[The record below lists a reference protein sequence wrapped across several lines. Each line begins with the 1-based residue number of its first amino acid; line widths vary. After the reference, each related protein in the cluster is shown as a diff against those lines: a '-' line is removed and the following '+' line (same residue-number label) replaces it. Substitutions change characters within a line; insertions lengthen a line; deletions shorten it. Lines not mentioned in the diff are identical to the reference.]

1 MKKISKVVWIDSENL
16 FVVNKAKTANKKITD
31 GSKIV
36 QTYTFSLKQWELAT
50 TSKGFKMKDFF
61 SLDGSNCLDCP
72 FSVGNGNGGCYTHK
86 FQQYSGMLKMLR
98 SIQAD
103 ALTPLDKEKYRNIMD
118 MSHDTYIRFGTYGE
132 PSLLP
137 IALVESMS
145 LLSKSWTGYTHQW
158 KKEWAGDYGKFF
170 MASTHNQAESRVA
183 RGVNYRSFIA
193 TKDGSEDAVGC
204 PASKEMGFKTN
215 CAKCGLC
222 SGTEGKGRKDIK
234 ILEH

>member
-1 MKKISKVVWIDSENL
+1 MRKVNKVIWIDGQNL
-16 FVVNKAKTANKKITD
+16 FVINKAKTANKKITD

-36 QTYTFSLKQWELAT
+36 QTYTFSLKQWVLAT
-50 TSKGFKMKDFF
+50 TTQGFKMKDFF
-61 SLDGSNCLDCP
+61 ALDGSNCLDCP
-72 FSVGNGNGGCYTHK
+72 FSVSSGSGGCYTHK

-98 SIQAD
+98 SIGSD

-137 IALVESMS
+137 IELVESMS

-158 KKEWAGDYGKFF
+158 KQEWAGEYGKFF
-170 MASTHNQAESRVA
+170 MASTHNQEESIVA
-183 RGVNYRSFIA
+183 NGVNYRSFIA
-193 TKDGSEDAVGC
+193 TKVGNEDAVGC

-222 SGTEGKGRKDIK
+222 SGTEGKGKKDIK

>member
-1 MKKISKVVWIDSENL
+1 MKKISKVVWIDGENL

-50 TSKGFKMKDFF
+50 TSKGFKMNDFF

-72 FSVGNGNGGCYTHK
+72 FSVGSGNGGCYTHK
-86 FQQYSGMLKMLR
+86 FQQYSGMLMMLR
-98 SIQAD
+98 SIKAD

-158 KKEWAGDYGKFF
+158 KKEWANDYGKFF